1 MCLMSQLT
9 FGVTM
14 HAHNFSSLPC
24 IYLYKACILCPE
36 VQENIVPTF
45 VRSAEAIV
53 GVCVCV
59 MCNGSQLKNRGQ
71 T

>member
-14 HAHNFSSLPC
+14 HAHHFSSLPC

-53 GVCVCV
+53 GVCV
-59 MCNGSQLKNRGQ
+59 
-71 T
+71 